1 MANERITESAENAS
15 DSATKLIEDI
25 SNVTDILNGQKNGKS
40 ISIAD
45 FNSDELKDYQSALEY
60 VNGTMQLN
68 SEKVKEIAQAK
79 ADEQVAINN
88 TNKALEQ
95 AKYLENAKQIEQY
108 RQKLRDANF
117 AEGESQQS
125 VQASI
130 DALLAENSAIADTCK
145 QYDLLSTSIQEAVGS
160 YQNWLNAQGGSDY
173 GDMANDAVSAIQ
185 RIRDTYDSNSDVFG
199 DFGSKKI

>member
-1 MANERITESAENAS
+1 M
-15 DSATKLIEDI
+15 IEGI
-25 SNVTDILNGQKNGKS
+25 SNVIDILNGQQNGKS
-40 ISIAD
+40 ISIAS
-45 FNSDELKDYQSALEY
+45 FNSDDMRDYQSALEY

-145 QYDLLSTSIQEAVGS
+145 QYDFW
-160 YQNWLNAQGGSDY
+160 Y
-173 GDMANDAVSAIQ
+173 
-185 RIRDTYDSNSDVFG
+185 
-199 DFGSKKI
+199 

>member
-1 MANERITESAENAS
+1 MISGITSAQ
-15 DSATKLIEDI
+15 SAL
-25 SNVTDILNGQKNGKS
+25 SGQKNGQS

-95 AKYLENAKQIEQY
+95 AKYLEKAIKELNAEIAKDPYNTDLIERRQELLELQRKSILAAEDEKQAMIDLVKDGIEAQLDSL
-108 RQKLRDANF
+108 KDLIDAYTDSLDS
-117 AEGESQQS
+117 AKDLYDYQQDS
-125 VQASI
+125 SKDAVQAMSKLSSQFASI
-130 DALLAENSAIADTCK
+130 SPGMDVDTAII
-145 QYDLLSTSIQEAVGS
+145 SIVIEYS
-160 YQNWLNAQGGSDY
+160 
-173 GDMANDAVSAIQ
+173 
-185 RIRDTYDSNSDVFG
+185 R
-199 DFGSKKI
+199 K